1 VVGIH
6 KETLRG
12 KDWDS
17 DFMKGKTYEHL
28 ATFTL
33 MLLGLCG
40 NALSQAAEFSSYY
53 SGNRYDFRLTHDQL
67 LNTPVWLE
75 NAKTNRIHLFRHA
88 LPGSAAVSYLR
99 TLFDDANSWR
109 VNEIKLVPLNER
121 WVYVVSFVAPMS
133 RFCADCLTTPF
144 GVVVTMDGNAVPAA
158 VSPQRLP
165 LSSINKSDDEVSAVA
180 WR

>member
-1 VVGIH
+1 LRYHLTTFGWAWNHATPRNDGCCGSLLGNDVFCCNPVVGIH

-88 LPGSAAVSYLR
+88 LPVL
-99 TLFDDANSWR
+99 LQ
-109 VNEIKLVPLNER
+109 
-121 WVYVVSFVAPMS
+121 
-133 RFCADCLTTPF
+133 CLTSERYSMMPTH
-144 GVVVTMDGNAVPAA
+144 GESTK
-158 VSPQRLP
+158 
-165 LSSINKSDDEVSAVA
+165 SS
-180 WR
+180 WCR

>member
-1 VVGIH
+1 MVGIH

-53 SGNRYDFRLTHDQL
+53 SGNRYDFRLTHDL
-67 LNTPVWLE
+67 VEHTRMARKRE
-75 NAKTNRIHLFRHA
+75 NEPNPPLSPRTAS
-88 LPGSAAVSYLR
+88 SAAVSYLR